1 MKEHLDGKI
10 EARIKPIPVTMQEQ
24 LCYIAKYQVRRDAG
38 NRLVAPGDP
47 SKVYGV
53 KKICFLNQFIL
64 RGV

>member
-1 MKEHLDGKI
+1 
-10 EARIKPIPVTMQEQ
+10 MQEQ